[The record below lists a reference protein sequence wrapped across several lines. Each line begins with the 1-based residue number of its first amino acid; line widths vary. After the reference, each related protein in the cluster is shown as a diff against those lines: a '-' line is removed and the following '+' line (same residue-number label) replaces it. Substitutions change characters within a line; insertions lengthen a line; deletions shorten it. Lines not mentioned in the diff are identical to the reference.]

1 MNTRRV
7 ESYYDDLLAQENN
20 NSEGKEVTSVASGK
34 WRKQIEKVI
43 SCTRLGIYFDLTYHE
58 LSRVTLLWTKMAEIP

>member
-7 ESYYDDLLAQENN
+7 ERYYDDLLAQET
-20 NSEGKEVTSVASGK
+20 NSCEGKEKDVHSVASGK

-43 SCTRLGIYFDLTYHE
+43 SCMRPGIYFDL
-58 LSRVTLLWTKMAEIP
+58 